1 MVHQDGVVGEE
12 VREDELPRGVD
23 AVVLDQPGR
32 EPEDEALEASPATSF
47 MDGPKE
53 GRTASLILTDMYVPV
68 SVHEF
73 VEIPLGRPRLETVA
87 ACLRV
92 FLTAEAIVG
101 WKFLVRLFPPPVSEH

>member
-1 MVHQDGVVGEE
+1 MVHQDGVIGEE

-47 MDGPKE
+47 RDGSKE
-53 GRTASLILTDMYVPV
+53 GLRALLILTDMYVPV

-101 WKFLVRLFPPPVSEH
+101 WKFLVRLFPPPISEH

>member
-23 AVVLDQPGR
+23 AVVLDQPRR

-47 MDGPKE
+47 MDGPK
-53 GRTASLILTDMYVPV
+53 GRSNSVSHSDGYVPV

-101 WKFLVRLFPPPVSEH
+101 WKFLVRLFPPPISEY